1 MSTKVTVAQN
11 KTSKTLG
18 LVTLI
23 LGVVMLIAGLA
34 VYIFA
39 SGYLKDERITVAGDA
54 TMFNGAM
61 AGKPVAGPFTAFA
74 QADIINQHALKAPAV
89 ETLNPAITN
98 AEEFAN
104 ELGNK
109 TYAELGDI
117 NKAYSAEVAKLIEG
131 GATAEDAAVVEAQA
145 KADAAAGKRATVMNG
160 SFLRAS
166 LFTSVVSFGV
176 AVLVMGVGV
185 VFGLVGYSIMK
196 LSDGPVVETKSP
208 VATA

>member
-18 LVTLI
+18 MVTLI

-39 SGYLKDERITVAGDA
+39 SGYLKDERITVSGDA
-54 TMFNGAM
+54 AMF
-61 AGKPVAGPFTAFA
+61 AGKQVAGPFTAFA
-74 QADIINQHALKAPAV
+74 QADIINKHALAPAKV
-89 ETLNPAITN
+89 ETLDPAITN
-98 AEEFAN
+98 AEEFAA
-104 ELGNK
+104 ELGDK

-117 NKAYSAEVAKLIEG
+117 NNAYKAEVAKLIED

-145 KADAAAGKRATVMNG
+145 KADAAAAKRATVMNG

-185 VFGLVGYSIMK
+185 VFGLVGYSIVK
-196 LSDGPVVETKSP
+196 LSDGPVVETKTP

>member
-1 MSTKVTVAQN
+1 MIT
-11 KTSKTLG
+11 G
-18 LVTLI
+18 I

-54 TMFNGAM
+54 ASF
-61 AGKPVAGPFTAFA
+61 AGKQVAGPFTAFA
-74 QADIINQHALKAPAV
+74 QADIINHHALADAKV
-89 ETLNPAITN
+89 ETLDPAISN
-98 AEEFAN
+98 PEEFAK

-117 NKAYSAEVAKLIEG
+117 ANKYKAEAANG
-131 GATAEDAAVVEAQA
+131 DAEAQA
-145 KADAAAGKRATVMNG
+145 KADAATAKRATVMNG

-185 VFGLVGYSIMK
+185 LFSIVGYAIVK
-196 LSDGPVVETKSP
+196 LSDGPAVETETVTTS
-208 VATA
+208 A